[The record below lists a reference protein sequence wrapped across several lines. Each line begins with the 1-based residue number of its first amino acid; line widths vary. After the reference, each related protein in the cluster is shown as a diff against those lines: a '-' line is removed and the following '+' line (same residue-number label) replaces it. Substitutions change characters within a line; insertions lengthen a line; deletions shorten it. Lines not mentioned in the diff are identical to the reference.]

1 MTVAKTSINFPLR
14 IDAVRV
20 NGTGGLIGMTL
31 CPGKKDKGILSG
43 PWDRDLDTDL
53 EAIRRWGAKALV
65 CLVEDFELE
74 FLHVPDL
81 PEKTAAFGIRWYH
94 LPIVDLCAPDDDFEV
109 VWERAG
115 GELRRIL
122 QDGGRIVIHCRGG
135 LGRTGTV
142 VARLLVE
149 FGVEPVE
156 AIQLVRKARVGA
168 IQTSSQEDYVW
179 RLGNRQSR

>member
-1 MTVAKTSINFPLR
+1 MTTIKTSITSLLR

-31 CPGKKDKGILSG
+31 CPGKKDKGIISG
-43 PWDRDLDTDL
+43 PWDRDLDMDL
-53 EAIRRWGAKALV
+53 EVIRKWGAEALV
-65 CLVEDFELE
+65 CLVENFELD

-81 PEKTAAFGIRWYH
+81 PERTVAYGIRWYH
-94 LPIVDLCAPDDDFEV
+94 LPITDLCAPDDDFEIA
-109 VWERAG
+109 WKQAG
-115 GELRRIL
+115 EELRRIL
-122 QDGGRIVIHCRGG
+122 LDGGRIVIHCRGG

-142 VARLLVE
+142 AARLLVE
-149 FGVEPVE
+149 FEVEPGE

-179 RLGNRQSR
+179 RIGNRQSR

>member
-1 MTVAKTSINFPLR
+1 MSTVKTSATSPLR

-53 EAIRRWGAKALV
+53 EVLRAWGAKALV

-81 PEKTAAFGIRWYH
+81 PERTVACGIRWFH
-94 LPIVDLCAPDDDFEV
+94 LPITDLCAPDDDFEV
-109 VWERAG
+109 AWEKAG
-115 GELRRIL
+115 EELRKIL

-142 VARLLVE
+142 AARLLVE
-149 FGVEPVE
+149 FGVEPGE
-156 AIQLVRKARVGA
+156 AIQHVRKARVGA
-168 IQTSSQEDYVW
+168 IQTSSQEDYIW
-179 RLGNRQSR
+179 RLGNRRSR